1 VVLLQKKFN
10 IMAASRQFTLFGRG
24 RPFTF
29 SADNMLDCFLSGC
42 TTLVEKAVL
51 ILGPLLIAFAS
62 VIISGLSWT
71 FFTILVPMMQREYE
85 HSSYGTLVLSVHIG
99 FVLFILVE
107 IVFNYFMCV
116 MTRNKGPAYDRVV
129 RELAEVTGFDF
140 PETPQ
145 DVQRFRRDFN
155 DKMMIRMRRRQARD
169 EQLQQQH
176 EHQQQQA
183 EDGQIESPHGAN
195 PLDSPTSSDHNLVT
209 QRKIKSS
216 NDAAAKKNKTGPPPP
231 APKVIRNWMLMAPDE
246 WGFCTRSNQPKP
258 PRSHYDHV
266 TKTLVLCL
274 DHYCPWMFNAVGY
287 FNYRYFCNFLAYVEI
302 AMIYGACMAYRPF
315 VNASSPQYRKQV
327 LEFRKTGVWKHLYAY
342 TPINTERMPISLAF
356 MLCLAVGIAV
366 ACLGGFH
373 LYLVVTG
380 QTTIE
385 FHGNWVNRS
394 KAKRL
399 GQKWRNPYDLGWR
412 RNVQQVYG
420 AQPFLWAFLIPSTR
434 EPDFLPL
441 PLLGEDGKRK
451 HARKKRDT
459 LQVHT
464 DNELDREQ
472 TVPFTSSLANVE
484 HIV

>member
-1 VVLLQKKFN
+1 MVT
-10 IMAASRQFTLFGRG
+10 RQFTLFGRG
-24 RPFTF
+24 RAFSF
-29 SADNMLDCFLSGC
+29 SADNVLDCVLSTC
-42 TTLVEKAVL
+42 TTLIEKAVL

-71 FFTILVPMMQREYE
+71 FFTILVPMMKQDYE
-85 HSSYGTLVLSVHIG
+85 HYPFGNLIMVAHVS
-99 FVLFILVE
+99 FVLFLLTE

-116 MTRNKGPAYDRVV
+116 MTRNKGPSYDKVV
-129 RELAEVTGFDF
+129 RELAEVTGFDY

-145 DVQRFRRDFN
+145 DVQRFRRDIN
-155 DKMMIRMRRRQARD
+155 DIMMLRMRRRQARD
-169 EQLQQQH
+169 EQLQQQLQ
-176 EHQQQQA
+176 EAEEGQA
-183 EDGQIESPHGAN
+183 ESPDN
-195 PLDSPTSSDHNLVT
+195 NNSLTLDSPTKSDQNLVT
-209 QRKIKSS
+209 QRKTKTTNGSP
-216 NDAAAKKNKTGPPPP
+216 NKTKTSAKQSPSPQ
-231 APKVIRNWMLMAPDE
+231 VIRSWMIMAPDE

-302 AMIYGACMAYRPF
+302 AMIYGASMAYRPF
-315 VNASSPQYRKQV
+315 VNSSSPQYRKQV

-385 FHGNWVNRS
+385 FHGNWVNKT

-399 GQKWRNPYDLGWR
+399 GQKWRNPYDLGWK

-420 AQPFLWAFLIPSTR
+420 TQPFLWAFLIPSTR

-451 HARKKRDT
+451 HLRKKRDK
-459 LQVHT
+459 LQLHSG
-464 DNELDREQ
+464 DSEQ
-472 TVPFTSSLANVE
+472 TVPLTSSSNNDGD
-484 HIV
+484 IV